1 MEYAVENIKLIAP
14 VMFGSITIGA
24 VIGTMC
30 IIAGL
35 LIDIFRSVVD
45 KAL

>member
-1 MEYAVENIKLIAP
+1 MIYAVENIKLIAP

-24 VIGTMC
+24 VLGTMC
-30 IIAGL
+30 IIVGL
-35 LIDIFRSVVD
+35 LIDIFRSVVN

>member
-24 VIGTMC
+24 AMGTMC
-30 IIAGL
+30 IIVGL
-35 LIDIFRSVVD
+35 LIDIFRIIVN
-45 KAL
+45 KA